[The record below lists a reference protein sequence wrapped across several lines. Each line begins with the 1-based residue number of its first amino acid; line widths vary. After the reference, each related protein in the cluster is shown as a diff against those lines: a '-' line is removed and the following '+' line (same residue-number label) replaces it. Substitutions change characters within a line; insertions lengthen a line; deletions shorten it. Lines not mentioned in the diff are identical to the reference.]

1 MTEVRALLDLD
12 DAARLRD
19 ALGSADFTVPG
30 IAERVGPAAVAGVRR
45 RDFRALLRATA
56 DRDRLGT
63 LLRLF
68 AADQT
73 EARVDVEAALAPLS
87 VETALATGLVE
98 PHGGGLRAGIDL
110 DVYRP
115 DESGPDWWV
124 LSDLDA
130 DARPGVLRPDHVLG
144 IGSAA
149 TTLAGATIRSP
160 VESALDI
167 GTGCG
172 VQALHLGTH
181 ARSVTAT
188 DVSLRS
194 LRLAATTAA
203 LNGLRW
209 ELLAGDLLKPVAGR
223 RFDLVVSNPPFVVG
237 PRSTRYAYRD
247 SGRVGD
253 AMCAELAAG
262 APDVLTE
269 GGVLQFLANW
279 LHLSGED
286 WRDRVGRW
294 VEGTGCDAWI
304 IQREVTAPVEYV
316 DLWLRDASEPP
327 DAGRAEAWRDWFETN
342 KVEAVGFGVVTMR
355 RSDRADPVVR
365 IEEARQPIDPP
376 LGTHVVAWL
385 ERQDWLAAHP
395 GGAVLDVSYRRPDG
409 LKLTQEAQHD
419 GDEWAVSRQ
428 ILALPDGLRWA
439 EEVDPVTVALVGG
452 SDGRRRLR
460 DQLGVLAA
468 AFDAPE
474 ESLLANAVP
483 VVRHLVERG
492 FLEVA

>member
-73 EARVDVEAALAPLS
+73 EARVDVAAALAPLS

-181 ARSVTAT
+181 ARSVTVT

-194 LRLAATTAA
+194 LRLAATAA

-237 PRSTRYAYRD
+237 PRS
-247 SGRVGD
+247 
-253 AMCAELAAG
+253 
-262 APDVLTE
+262 
-269 GGVLQFLANW
+269 
-279 LHLSGED
+279 
-286 WRDRVGRW
+286 
-294 VEGTGCDAWI
+294 
-304 IQREVTAPVEYV
+304 
-316 DLWLRDASEPP
+316 
-327 DAGRAEAWRDWFETN
+327 
-342 KVEAVGFGVVTMR
+342 R
-355 RSDRADPVVR
+355 RSGGTDR
-365 IEEARQPIDPP
+365 
-376 LGTHVVAWL
+376 
-385 ERQDWLAAHP
+385 
-395 GGAVLDVSYRRPDG
+395 
-409 LKLTQEAQHD
+409 
-419 GDEWAVSRQ
+419 
-428 ILALPDGLRWA
+428 
-439 EEVDPVTVALVGG
+439 GG
-452 SDGRRRLR
+452 SP
-460 DQLGVLAA
+460 A
-468 AFDAPE
+468 
-474 ESLLANAVP
+474 
-483 VVRHLVERG
+483 H
-492 FLEVA
+492 